1 MDGRTNERLIAF
13 LELLTEQNTY
23 TLADLGMLGLES
35 GYYLWQRHGEAGF
48 GHRREAQTLR
58 HRLGLMDKLSQTNL
72 KPLSGAQTRW
82 LRGPWDTAPLQIR
95 GS

>member
-1 MDGRTNERLIAF
+1 MVKKNICGHLIEAQI
-13 LELLTEQNTY
+13 LEIFSDSVRELSESQLRGLLLTEQNTY

-58 HRLGLMDKLSQTNL
+58 HRLGLMDKLSQT
-72 KPLSGAQTRW
+72 
-82 LRGPWDTAPLQIR
+82 
-95 GS
+95 